1 MSYLEMPLV
10 LSELEGLADQG
21 YGRQQIK
28 CAADA
33 NPSFRDISA
42 ASAIGNGPP
51 SSRHLA
57 DSQQSSLSSEVELT
71 MRPPSGG
78 GSGDGSGGGSSK
90 VDATT
95 RRDTD
100 HFSEADVYG
109 PSVSF
114 AVKPESRHVV

>member
-1 MSYLEMPLV
+1 VSYLEMPLV
-10 LSELEGLADQG
+10 LSEVEGLADQG

-28 CAADA
+28 CATDA
-33 NPSFRDISA
+33 NPSFRDIAA

-57 DSQQSSLSSEVELT
+57 DSQQSSLSSEVEIT

-78 GSGDGSGGGSSK
+78 GSGGGSSK